1 VVLEIEL
8 SEKGPAMILHQRLM
22 LTLLLAI
29 LGSLPLNAQDAP
41 PSDQAPA
48 EVTETS
54 PPEVT
59 EVNSSVPAQ
68 AADQNATPAPE
79 QPAFGSVVFA
89 VREAKS
95 GKGWFAK
102 KVEYRF
108 EIEGASPL
116 QAMLPNAGPTAPVQV
131 PRGLHKLHIKVGDR
145 VLPPKTVL
153 IVKDQTVKF
162 EVLVAGG
169 GKVDIRQTLD
179 LGPIA
184 FEPSKAL
191 LLEES
196 KSRLDI
202 LSELLK
208 RRKVIK
214 VVSIEGFT
222 DSSGQAQK
230 NVEISA
236 QRAKA
241 VLEYLVSQG
250 IDKDRLESHGYGP
263 ERPIVDNA
271 TAANRAL
278 NRRVEFVIKELTEKD
293 EEHAVA
299 KVATAMAEAI
309 TESAKVVFDTVIHPW
324 IFLGVDYGA
333 AKVNTRES
341 KELDKNGSYLAAKAM
356 VNFYFP
362 LLTIEGG
369 GGIFNS
375 TFKRQT
381 RGNVIG
387 ESASIQTVY
396 ILGAARY
403 AFDSGLEAGVT
414 SQIMFGAA
422 NDFGPVEKAKH
433 ENYFMGPELVYQ
445 PPQFKN
451 VRVATAWVRDYTINT
466 RDVDIITLGVQVG
479 MEVRERAR
487 AEATVTPAVAVAPA
501 LPVPAE
507 NPEPAPVPEVKPLP
521 MGSLILS
528 AREAN
533 SGKKWA
539 TRNISYKV
547 LSAEGAVL
555 NGAFADGGPTAPQP
569 LAPGEYTLVV
579 TVGDRELPASS
590 FVVLPENSARI
601 EVLAAAAGRIELRQL
616 IDIGQIKFESN
627 NDVLLEES
635 TKRLESLATLLKE
648 RPAIERI
655 SIDGFTDS
663 SGQAAKNQSLSER
676 RAKAV
681 ENFLISKGIEPGRL
695 ESHGYG
701 ALRPLVDN
709 ATPEGR
715 ALNRR
720 VEFVVLKLNNQK
732 QP

>member
-1 VVLEIEL
+1 
-8 SEKGPAMILHQRLM
+8 
-22 LTLLLAI
+22 
-29 LGSLPLNAQDAP
+29 
-41 PSDQAPA
+41 
-48 EVTETS
+48 
-54 PPEVT
+54 
-59 EVNSSVPAQ
+59 
-68 AADQNATPAPE
+68 
-79 QPAFGSVVFA
+79 
-89 VREAKS
+89 
-95 GKGWFAK
+95 
-102 KVEYRF
+102 
-108 EIEGASPL
+108 
-116 QAMLPNAGPTAPVQV
+116 
-131 PRGLHKLHIKVGDR
+131 
-145 VLPPKTVL
+145 
-153 IVKDQTVKF
+153 
-162 EVLVAGG
+162 
-169 GKVDIRQTLD
+169 
-179 LGPIA
+179 
-184 FEPSKAL
+184 
-191 LLEES
+191 
-196 KSRLDI
+196 
-202 LSELLK
+202 
-208 RRKVIK
+208 
-214 VVSIEGFT
+214 
-222 DSSGQAQK
+222 
-230 NVEISA
+230 
-236 QRAKA
+236 
-241 VLEYLVSQG
+241 
-250 IDKDRLESHGYGP
+250 
-263 ERPIVDNA
+263 
-271 TAANRAL
+271 
-278 NRRVEFVIKELTEKD
+278 
-293 EEHAVA
+293 
-299 KVATAMAEAI
+299 
-309 TESAKVVFDTVIHPW
+309 
-324 IFLGVDYGA
+324 
-333 AKVNTRES
+333 
-341 KELDKNGSYLAAKAM
+341 
-356 VNFYFP
+356 
-362 LLTIEGG
+362 
-369 GGIFNS
+369 
-375 TFKRQT
+375 
-381 RGNVIG
+381 
-387 ESASIQTVY
+387 
-396 ILGAARY
+396 
-403 AFDSGLEAGVT
+403 
-414 SQIMFGAA
+414 
-422 NDFGPVEKAKH
+422 
-433 ENYFMGPELVYQ
+433 
-445 PPQFKN
+445 
-451 VRVATAWVRDYTINT
+451 
-466 RDVDIITLGVQVG
+466 
-479 MEVRERAR
+479 
-487 AEATVTPAVAVAPA
+487 
-501 LPVPAE
+501 VPAE

>member
-1 VVLEIEL
+1 
-8 SEKGPAMILHQRLM
+8 M
-22 LTLLLAI
+22 LTSLLA
-29 LGSLPLNAQDAP
+29 LTVTLPLKAQDAP
-41 PSDQAPA
+41 PKDDG
-48 EVTETS
+48 
-54 PPEVT
+54 
-59 EVNSSVPAQ
+59 SVPSQ
-68 AADQNATPAPE
+68 AADQNSAPAPE
-79 QPAFGSVVFA
+79 QPAFGSVTFA

-95 GKGWFAK
+95 GKSWFAK

-108 EIEGASPL
+108 EMEGAAPL
-116 QAMLPNAGPTAPVQV
+116 QAVLPNAGPTAPVQV
-131 PRGLHKLHIKVGDR
+131 PRGLHQLHIKVGDR
-145 VLPPKTVL
+145 VIPPKTVL

-169 GKVDIRQTLD
+169 GKVEIRQTLD
-179 LGPIA
+179 LGSIA
-184 FEPSKAL
+184 FEPNKAL

-196 KSRLDI
+196 KTRLDG
-202 LSELLK
+202 LAELLK
-208 RRKVIK
+208 TRKVIK
-214 VVSIEGFT
+214 VLSIEGFT

-241 VLEYLVSQG
+241 VLDYLVSRG
-250 IDKDRLESHGYGP
+250 IEKDRLESHGYGP

-278 NRRVEFVIKELTEKD
+278 NRRVELVIKELTEKD
-293 EEHAVA
+293 DEHAVA
-299 KVATAMAEAI
+299 KVATAVAEAI

-333 AKVNTRES
+333 TKVDTREA
-341 KELDKNGSYLAAKAM
+341 KELDKNGSYVAAKAM

-362 LLTIEGG
+362 LVTIEGG

-381 RGNVIG
+381 RGNIIG
-387 ESASIQTVY
+387 ESASIQTIY

-403 AFDSGLEAGVT
+403 AFDLGLEAGVT

-466 RDVDIITLGVQVG
+466 RVVDIVTLGLQLG
-479 MEVRERAR
+479 MEVRERER
-487 AEATVTPAVAVAPA
+487 VESEVAAPVPVAPA
-501 LPVPAE
+501 LPEPAVT
-507 NPEPAPVPEVKPLP
+507 PEPAHPVPETKPLP
-521 MGSLILS
+521 MGSLVLS

-533 SGKKWA
+533 SGKKWS
-539 TRNISYKV
+539 TRNISFKV
-547 LSAEGAVL
+547 SSAEGVVL

-569 LAPGEYTLVV
+569 LAPGEYTLAV
-579 TVGDRELPASS
+579 TVADRELPPSN
-590 FVVLPENSARI
+590 FVVLPDNSARI
-601 EVLAAAAGRIELRQL
+601 EILAAAAGRIDLRQL

-627 NDVLLEES
+627 NDVLLDES
-635 TKRLESLATLLKE
+635 TKRLEVLAEMLKE

-655 SIDGFTDS
+655 SIEGFTDS
-663 SGQAAKNQSLSER
+663 SGQATKNQSLSES

-681 ENFLISKGIEPGRL
+681 ENFLISKGIDAGRL

-720 VEFVVLKLNNQK
+720 VEFVLLKLNTQK

>member
-1 VVLEIEL
+1 
-8 SEKGPAMILHQRLM
+8 MILLQRLM
-22 LTLLLAI
+22 LTSLLVI
-29 LGSLPLNAQDAP
+29 TGTLPLKAQEAP
-41 PSDQAPA
+41 PKEDA
-48 EVTETS
+48 
-54 PPEVT
+54 
-59 EVNSSVPAQ
+59 SVPAQ
-68 AADQNATPAPE
+68 AVDQNATPAPE
-79 QPAFGSVVFA
+79 QPAFGSVTFA

-95 GKGWFAK
+95 GKSWFAK

-108 EIEGASPL
+108 EIEGAAPL
-116 QAMLPNAGPTAPVQV
+116 QAVLPNAGPTPPVQV
-131 PRGLHKLHIKVGDR
+131 PRGLHTLHIKVGDR
-145 VLPPKTVL
+145 VIPPKTVL
-153 IVKDQTVKF
+153 IVKDQIVKF

-169 GKVDIRQTLD
+169 GKVEIRQTLD

-184 FEPSKAL
+184 FEPNKAL

-196 KSRLDI
+196 KTRLDS
-202 LSELLK
+202 LAELLK
-208 RRKVIK
+208 TRKVIR
-214 VVSIEGFT
+214 VLSIEGFT

-241 VLEYLVSQG
+241 VLDYLVSRG
-250 IDKDRLESHGYGP
+250 IEKDRLESHGYGP

-278 NRRVEFVIKELTEKD
+278 NRRVELVIKELTEKD

-299 KVATAMAEAI
+299 KAATAVAEAI
-309 TESAKVVFDTVIHPW
+309 TESAKLVFDTVIHPW

-333 AKVNTRES
+333 TKVNTREA
-341 KELDKNGSYLAAKAM
+341 KELDKNGSYVAAKAM

-362 LLTIEGG
+362 LVTIEGG

-403 AFDSGLEAGVT
+403 AFDLGLEAGVT

-466 RDVDIITLGVQVG
+466 RDVDIVTLGLQVG
-479 MEVRERAR
+479 MEVRERER
-487 AEATVTPAVAVAPA
+487 ADPEVAAAVPVAPA
-501 LPVPAE
+501 LPVAPTPTVPAVI
-507 NPEPAPVPEVKPLP
+507 PEPAPPAPEAKPLP
-521 MGSLILS
+521 MGSLVLS

-547 LSAEGAVL
+547 SSAEGVVL

-569 LAPGEYTLVV
+569 LAPGEYSLAVI
-579 TVGDRELPASS
+579 VGDRELPASS
-590 FVVLPENSARI
+590 FIVLPDNSARI
-601 EVLAAAAGRIELRQL
+601 EILAAAAGRIDLRQL
-616 IDIGQIKFESN
+616 MDIGQIKFESN
-627 NDVLLEES
+627 NDVLLDES
-635 TKRLESLATLLKE
+635 TKRLESLAEMLKE

-655 SIDGFTDS
+655 SIEGFTDS

-681 ENFLISKGIEPGRL
+681 ENFLISKGIEAGRL

-720 VEFVVLKLNNQK
+720 VEFVLLKLNTQK